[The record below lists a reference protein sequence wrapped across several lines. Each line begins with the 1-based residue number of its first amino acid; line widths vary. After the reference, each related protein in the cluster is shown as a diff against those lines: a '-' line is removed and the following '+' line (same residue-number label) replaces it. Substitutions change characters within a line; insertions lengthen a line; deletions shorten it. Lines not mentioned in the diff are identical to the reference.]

1 MLIQVTVME
10 YLVIML
16 KQDYASDLT
25 CDLRLLT
32 LYLSLTNFPL
42 WSINVD
48 VLLISFSKVFR
59 VPWIRDCLA

>member
-59 VPWIRDCLA
+59 VP